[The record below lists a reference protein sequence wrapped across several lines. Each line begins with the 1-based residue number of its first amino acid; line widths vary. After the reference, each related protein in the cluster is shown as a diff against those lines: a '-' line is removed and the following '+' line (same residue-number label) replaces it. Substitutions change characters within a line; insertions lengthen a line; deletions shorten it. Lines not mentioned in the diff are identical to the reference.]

1 MLPPDTK
8 EDQSTS
14 KTDQEY
20 VTTDPVGKSVDWSES
35 VDDQQTEEN
44 IMQISGTGHWFLE
57 GWIGDHAVDFL
68 VDSGS
73 AVTAI
78 SRPFFNRL
86 SEAGAPVGVLRP
98 TTRKLRGAN
107 GSQIEISGCSYCV
120 VSFLGL
126 RTEFPVLVC
135 DLSTDAIIGTDTLGS
150 ILPHTLD
157 IKNGLLFTEGGVSLQ
172 LHRRDAA
179 LSGRVFTVGHCS
191 IPPHSEAVLHCTTR
205 TVGGRSLPPSGLLE
219 GLTVF
224 SENTGL
230 VVGRTLV
237 DPSGWKVPVLV
248 SNFGQ
253 ETVMVEP
260 FSEVG
265 MIAQVSA
272 IQPTMNKR
280 RHASCDPATLPE
292 HLQDLLERTSGDLDS
307 VQKNQL
313 ASTLLEFVDLFP
325 TPGSTLTGHTDAV
338 EHNIDTGDSQP
349 VRCAPRRM
357 SSQKIK
363 REETCVEEM
372 LSDGQIEPS
381 ESPWS
386 APVVLVTKKD
396 GGTRFCVDY
405 RKLNLATV
413 KDAYPL
419 PRMIKILKIQ
429 DLYNYQSAIFMF
441 DYTRKKLPNSF
452 DSVFPYNHE
461 IQSLRFTRQS
471 RLLHIPRCVA
481 SKLPLYMLPSIWN
494 KWASHLSE
502 NTTRNQLKKH
512 VKSTLTE
519 HYSSNVYCS
528 NTFCTDCRK

>member
-1 MLPPDTK
+1 
-8 EDQSTS
+8 
-14 KTDQEY
+14 
-20 VTTDPVGKSVDWSES
+20 
-35 VDDQQTEEN
+35 
-44 IMQISGTGHWFLE
+44 MQISGTGRWFLE

-107 GSQIEISGCSYCV
+107 GSQIEISSCSCCV

-135 DLSTDAIIGTDTLGS
+135 NLSTYVIIGTDTLGS

-157 IKNGLLFTEGGVSLQ
+157 IKNGLLFMEGGVSLH

-280 RHASCDPATLPE
+280 RHTSCDPATLPE
-292 HLQDLLERTSGDLDS
+292 HLQDLLERTSGDLDG

-372 LSDGQIEPS
+372 LSGGQIEPS
-381 ESPWS
+381 DSPWS
-386 APVVLVTKKD
+386 APVVLVTKKA

-413 KDAYPL
+413 KDVYPL
-419 PRMIKILKIQ
+419 PQIDDTLDMLAGKRWFSNL
-429 DLYNYQSAIFMF
+429 DLASGYWQ
-441 DYTRKKLPNSF
+441 
-452 DSVFPYNHE
+452 V
-461 IQSLRFTRQS
+461 SLSPEARCKAAFATHSGLFQFRVMPFGLCNAPATFE
-471 RLLHIPRCVA
+471 RLLDRVLQGLRW
-481 SKLPLYMLPSIWN
+481 S
-494 KWASHLSE
+494 
-502 NTTRNQLKKH
+502 R
-512 VKSTLTE
+512 
-519 HYSSNVYCS
+519 
-528 NTFCTDCRK
+528 FG